1 MKLVFWLHTGWHII
15 SWEGPWDLSSIAW
28 NGELNWAQ
36 NTLQCKDT
44 FEKCVS
50 LKCISETCVS
60 SKCIFQKFDGAVS
73 AKIKIGL
80 RSETAPGVNP
90 VAAILTLF
98 LSQSDDKYH
107 ASGNQWGKWKCMC
120 LCKPCKSPDN
130 VLKVLDKI
138 NDEVGQCVHVC

>member
-1 MKLVFWLHTGWHII
+1 MAYYQLRRPLGSEQH
-15 SWEGPWDLSSIAW
+15 
-28 NGELNWAQ
+28 WAQ
-36 NTLQCKDT
+36 NTLQCKDM

-107 ASGNQWGKWKCMC
+107 ASGNQ
-120 LCKPCKSPDN
+120 
-130 VLKVLDKI
+130 
-138 NDEVGQCVHVC
+138 

>member
-1 MKLVFWLHTGWHII
+1 M
-15 SWEGPWDLSSIAW
+15 
-28 NGELNWAQ
+28 
-36 NTLQCKDT
+36 

-90 VAAILTLF
+90 VAAILTL
-98 LSQSDDKYH
+98 
-107 ASGNQWGKWKCMC
+107 
-120 LCKPCKSPDN
+120 
-130 VLKVLDKI
+130 
-138 NDEVGQCVHVC
+138 VHCF